1 MIQLI
6 DNVMI
11 IQLQPED
18 KNKGLAEI
26 AVAHLEK
33 TIREN
38 VHLRLE
44 LERIKEAQR
53 LMQFAWQG

>member
-26 AVAHLEK
+26 AVAHLEEK
-33 TIREN
+33 IREN